1 MCLRVSP
8 CVSRGLLILRFR
20 KHSVDDRAL
29 RSTLSQM
36 SFKKDVALKPGSRVQ
51 VQRLCSLISR
61 NLQYATSLLA
71 DLYRATKQH
80 SEKTGPAT
88 VSSVQ

>member
-29 RSTLSQM
+29 RSTLSHACHAHR
-36 SFKKDVALKPGSRVQ
+36 VAR
-51 VQRLCSLISR
+51 
-61 NLQYATSLLA
+61 
-71 DLYRATKQH
+71 RALHGVHASDDSAARALHREDASALDRRYVVICGTDSPRRRRQ
-80 SEKTGPAT
+80 
-88 VSSVQ
+88 